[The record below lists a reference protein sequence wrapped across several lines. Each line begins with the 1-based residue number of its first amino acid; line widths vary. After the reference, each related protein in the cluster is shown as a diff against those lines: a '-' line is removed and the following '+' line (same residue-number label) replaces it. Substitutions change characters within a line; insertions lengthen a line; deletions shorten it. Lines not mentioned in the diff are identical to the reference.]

1 MKKKNIMKKFKCIIG
16 LLSCAAILTACGT
29 KTDNV
34 KSTSSTK
41 AKTSQTSSSTKPSS
55 STETQS
61 SSSEEPQKSDEE
73 LYADIIASYPN
84 EYRVGKHTFYDIDGN
99 GTDEMIVGNG
109 SFAYALY
116 YLENGVPTEL
126 VSSNVSSV
134 GGVRQ
139 GFSIYKNGQVSYMDI
154 SSFNREGTITDYQL
168 KSDNTGVDIIKEL
181 DYKIGE
187 TADDGL
193 QDVETLDY
201 STLTWQSAFDAAD
214 AQMDINAIQN
224 KDYSSIAG
232 TWQNTKGGVLTFN
245 ANGIVGDNLTVDPFN
260 NATVENGIL
269 STSVSAAPT
278 GSYMIKFAPQGTFF
292 VTDTLEN
299 EVSDVSKDRI
309 WTGQQYNYTDPSA
322 FYYKVD

>member
-1 MKKKNIMKKFKCIIG
+1 M
-16 LLSCAAILTACGT
+16 
-29 KTDNV
+29 
-34 KSTSSTK
+34 
-41 AKTSQTSSSTKPSS
+41 
-55 STETQS
+55 
-61 SSSEEPQKSDEE
+61 
-73 LYADIIASYPN
+73 
-84 EYRVGKHTFYDIDGN
+84 
-99 GTDEMIVGNG
+99 
-109 SFAYALY
+109 
-116 YLENGVPTEL
+116 
-126 VSSNVSSV
+126 
-134 GGVRQ
+134 
-139 GFSIYKNGQVSYMDI
+139 
-154 SSFNREGTITDYQL
+154 
-168 KSDNTGVDIIKEL
+168 DIIKEL

-232 TWQNTKGGVLTFN
+232 TWQNAKGDVLTFD

-292 VTDTLEN
+292 ITDTLEN

-309 WTGQQYNYTDPSA
+309 WTGQQYYYTDPNA